1 MKKLIAGIILSCL
14 IIVGC
19 TFFIFYD
26 KPTKTSTMQTT
37 VTTVALEDM
46 TEESRTK
53 SVETTET
60 SRVEEDK
67 AVKDEVQKLETKGNH
82 KFVKTVILDVPS
94 ENRLEDEPLENGGAV
109 TAASMLLQY
118 YLIPTN
124 KNELASKIR
133 IEPYKT
139 GDLDRGFVR
148 NIKNGKA
155 VGTNVGPIA
164 EVVKQVC
171 GENFEVIFDKNMSFD
186 KLAVQVQKDKP
197 VWIAISE
204 KNSDFTKKNN
214 KGNYYLDAIVIVG
227 MDQEN
232 MYINTSDGK
241 KEAVIKTSDLK
252 KLYENAGKQALY
264 LQRKGTF

>member
-1 MKKLIAGIILSCL
+1 NNYAKTPFSNRSNSKVTTGEVNNVSDIEAIAKCVLLYNLAGGNLMKKLIAGIILSCL

-53 SVETTET
+53 NVETTET
-60 SRVEEDK
+60 SQVEEDK
-67 AVKDEVQKLETKGNH
+67 VVKDEVQKLETKGNH

-124 KNELASKIR
+124 KNELAS
-133 IEPYKT
+133 
-139 GDLDRGFVR
+139 
-148 NIKNGKA
+148 
-155 VGTNVGPIA
+155 
-164 EVVKQVC
+164 
-171 GENFEVIFDKNMSFD
+171 
-186 KLAVQVQKDKP
+186 
-197 VWIAISE
+197 
-204 KNSDFTKKNN
+204 
-214 KGNYYLDAIVIVG
+214 
-227 MDQEN
+227 
-232 MYINTSDGK
+232 
-241 KEAVIKTSDLK
+241 
-252 KLYENAGKQALY
+252 
-264 LQRKGTF
+264 